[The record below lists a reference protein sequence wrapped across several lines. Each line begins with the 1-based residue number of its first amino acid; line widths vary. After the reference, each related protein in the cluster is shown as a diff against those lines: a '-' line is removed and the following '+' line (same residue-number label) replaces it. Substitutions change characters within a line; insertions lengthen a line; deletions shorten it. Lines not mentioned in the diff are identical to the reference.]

1 MGLDLFTICLF
12 RSLPL
17 PCSYFVSKDKMSYA
31 NAETAPYVREST
43 KPAEIY
49 PVSVSA
55 GMGLERQMLS

>member
-1 MGLDLFTICLF
+1 MGLELFIIWLF

-17 PCSYFVSKDKMSYA
+17 PCSYSVSKDKMSFA
-31 NAETAPYVREST
+31 NFKTAPCVREST
-43 KPAEIY
+43 KPAGIY